1 MNPRPVQYLIFTLF
15 IVIATSYSLPGDWKL
30 KNIDGEATDKE
41 IVLRISEI
49 VTLSG
54 EIKNS
59 LNFSN
64 CDNIVYQVSVK

>member
-1 MNPRPVQYLIFTLF
+1 MNPHPVQYLIFALF
-15 IVIATSYSLPGDWKL
+15 IVIAASYSLPGDWKL

-41 IVLRISEI
+41 IVLRITEI
-49 VTLSG
+49 VTHSG

-64 CDNIVYQVSVK
+64 CGNIVYQVTIK